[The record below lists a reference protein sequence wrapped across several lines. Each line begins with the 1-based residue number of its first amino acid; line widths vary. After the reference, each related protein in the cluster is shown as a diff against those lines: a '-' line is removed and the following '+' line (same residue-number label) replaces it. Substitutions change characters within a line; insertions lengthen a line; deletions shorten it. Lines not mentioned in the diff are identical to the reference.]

1 MHYKQIE
8 LELNHESSLPKFRQ
22 LVNSIVENIE
32 SGRIEYG
39 QKLPSINQL
48 SFDYY
53 LSRDT
58 VEKAYRYLKKEGT
71 IKSIKGK
78 GYYVTNSAPESRLKI
93 LVAFNKLSSYKKVI
107 YNALAKD
114 LGEKAHIDFFIYH
127 RDYGLFE
134 RIINEHLQGYHYYV
148 IMPHFDDFDKQSFLK
163 LLKKIKSSKL
173 IILDHLIDGIEEY
186 YGAVYQD
193 FKMDIYYAMEEAL
206 ELLKNYKKLILVYPT
221 SISYLYPEE
230 IAIGFRR
237 FCGFNQLKFEVIE
250 EVTASTQVEIGSAYV
265 IIEESDLVNL
275 IKIIRLK
282 KLKLKKDVGIL
293 SYNDTPLKEIL
304 ADGISVITT
313 DFTKMG
319 QHAADMILNQN
330 SATIKNDFRFI
341 RRESL

>member
-1 MHYKQIE
+1 MHSKQIE

-32 SGRIEYG
+32 TGRIEYG

-58 VEKAYRYLKKEGT
+58 VEKAYRYLKKDGI

-78 GYYVTNSAPESRLKI
+78 GYYVSNSAPKSRLKI
-93 LVAFNKLSSYKKVI
+93 LVIFNKLSSYKKVI
-107 YNALAKD
+107 YNALASD

-127 RDYGLFE
+127 RDYRLFE

-148 IMPHFDDFDKQSFLK
+148 IMPHFNDYDKQSLLK
-163 LLKKIKSSKL
+163 LLKKINDSKL

-193 FKMDIYYAMEEAL
+193 FKMDIYNAMEEAL
-206 ELLKNYKKLILVYPT
+206 ELLKNYKKLILVFPT
-221 SISYLYPEE
+221 REYPEE
-230 IAIGFRR
+230 IVSGFMR

-250 EVTASTQVEIGSAYV
+250 EVTASTQVEKGSAYV

-275 IKIIRLK
+275 IKILRLK
-282 KLKLKKDVGIL
+282 KLNLKKDVGIL
-293 SYNDTPLKEIL
+293 SYNDTPLKEVL
-304 ADGISVITT
+304 AEGISVITT

-319 QHAADMILNQN
+319 QHAADMIINQN